1 MPKKNLIKNKLI
13 TKSRKAQMKM
23 MENVAVMI
31 IFFMLLSL
39 GFIFYGKI
47 GGHSAKQD
55 IEKYVQQQAVK
66 LAKVV
71 AALPE
76 VRCSEENV
84 PVQDCFDLL
93 RVEETALKTKDLN
106 TQRYYFEI
114 LGYSR
119 VAIEE
124 KYPGNGIIEVYDN
137 QPNLAQ
143 AASIEEIT
151 FNYIP
156 IYIPITLFNAT
167 TNQYSFGVLEVGT
180 YDK

>member
-1 MPKKNLIKNKLI
+1 MAKNILLKLQHKN
-13 TKSRKAQMKM
+13 RKAQMKM
-23 MENVAVMI
+23 MENVAIMI
-31 IFFMLLSL
+31 IFFMLLTL

-55 IEKYVQQQAVK
+55 IEKFAQQRAVK
-66 LAKVV
+66 LAKIV

-84 PVQDCFDLL
+84 PVQDCYDLL
-93 RVEETALKTKDLN
+93 RVESAKTLIEN
-106 TQRYYFEI
+106 NYQYYLEI

-124 KYPGNGIIEVYDN
+124 KYPGNATLIIYDN
-137 QPNLAQ
+137 QPDINAV
-143 AASIEEIT
+143 SNIEEIR
-151 FNYIP
+151 FSYIP

-167 TNQYSFGVLEVGT
+167 INQYSFGVLEVGT

>member
-1 MPKKNLIKNKLI
+1 MQLNKL
-13 TKSRKAQMKM
+13 TKKSRKAQMKM

-31 IFFMLLSL
+31 IFFMLLGL

-47 GGHSAKQD
+47 GGHGAKQD
-55 IEKYVQQQAVK
+55 IEKYVQLQAVK

-93 RVEETALKTKDLN
+93 RVEEAASKIKDTTN
-106 TQRYYFEI
+106 ERYYFEI

-124 KYPGNGIIEVYDN
+124 KYPGNGSIIVYDN
-137 QPNLAQ
+137 QPDINPTSDL
-143 AASIEEIT
+143 EEIK
-151 FNYIP
+151 FSYIP

-167 TNQYSFGVLEVGT
+167 INQYSFGVLEVGT

>member
-1 MPKKNLIKNKLI
+1 MTKNRLSKLKNKN
-13 TKSRKAQMKM
+13 RKAQMKM

-31 IFFMLLSL
+31 IFFMLLML

-47 GGHSAKQD
+47 GGASVKQD
-55 IEKYVQQQAVK
+55 IEKYTQQQAVK

-93 RVEETALKTKDLN
+93 RVEAASSRIKDSAN
-106 TQRYYFEI
+106 ERYYFEI

-124 KYPGNGIIEVYDN
+124 KYPGNGSIEVYDI
-137 QPNLAQ
+137 QPNLTN
-143 AASIEEIT
+143 AANIEEIT

-167 TNQYSFGVLEVGT
+167 VNQYSFGVLEVGI
-180 YDK
+180 YNK